1 MSRSLESFIAWRY
14 LFSKKG
20 HNAINVVSGVSA
32 VAIAVVTACMIC
44 VLSVMNGFGV
54 LVEQMFSEFDPPLLV
69 TSSTSHTFRTD
80 NEPIQSLFHTDAIGV
95 ISKQVEHTALIRYKD
110 HQVPCRVIGVDSLFT
125 HTAHI
130 DSVITDGFY
139 SVYDGAFERAVL
151 GRGLAAQIGIN
162 AHFTGAL
169 HLYAPKRV
177 GKINMLRPDQSLV
190 HEHAFIAGTFAIN
203 QVDYD
208 DQLTLVSL
216 PLSQRLFGFDEHTVT
231 ALRIQPAVG
240 HSIEDTKQ
248 KIQSILGDG
257 YKVLDRYEQQQD
269 FFKILHIEKLLTLL
283 LLIFILLIASFNI
296 IGSLSMLIL
305 DKNESIHILSHLG
318 ANQSTIR
325 RIFLC
330 EGWLI
335 SALGAVVGII
345 IGVLLCLGQQY
356 FGWIKLGDGSNYV
369 ISAYPVMVQASDVLL
384 VTAIVGALGL
394 IAAWFPTHSI
404 KISSAN
410 KICMLLVAA
419 IAITSCTPHY
429 SGDKKGGLPS
439 EYTIAYQEIHGAC
452 YDSIPYP
459 VVSLDLYSEGLELDQ
474 NHRMQGTG
482 YNLYISDIFLPLQED
497 TNTLRILPGTYHSDT
512 TALPF
517 SFLPGKDWEGTPSGI
532 YLLRVDNSALQSIQ
546 VIDSGTI
553 VVRDTSNNLLDLQF
567 TLYYKNQYGYKATY
581 TTHFQGDLIPWQK

>member
-80 NEPIQSLFHTDAIGV
+80 NEPIQSLFHTDAIGA

-130 DSVITDGFY
+130 DSVITDGYY

-216 PLSQRLFGFDEHTVT
+216 PLSQRLFGFDEHTIT
-231 ALRIQPAVG
+231 ALRIQPAAG

-384 VTAIVGALGL
+384 VTAIVGVLGL

-410 KICMLLVAA
+410 KTCMLLVAA

-439 EYTIAYQEIHGAC
+439 EYTTAYQEIHGAC

-497 TNTLRILPGTYHSDT
+497 TNTLHILPGTYHSDT

-546 VIDSGTI
+546 VLDSGTI
-553 VVRDTSNNLLDLQF
+553 VIRDTTNNLIDLQF